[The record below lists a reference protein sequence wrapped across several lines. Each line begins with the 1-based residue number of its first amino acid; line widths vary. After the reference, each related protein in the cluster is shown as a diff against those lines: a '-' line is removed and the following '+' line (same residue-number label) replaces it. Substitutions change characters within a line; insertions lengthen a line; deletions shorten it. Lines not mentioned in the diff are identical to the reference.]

1 MPLFP
6 INLTTPVS
14 GAPLDRLANKPHLPE
29 SEKIAEASRQFEAVL
44 LRQILA
50 SARRTVIESDLNS
63 PSTASDVYND
73 MVNDILATTISQTGA
88 FGLANALQA
97 QWLPDSPAAPPVTPG
112 IVTPG
117 GTNTAPDPAAHPTS
131 HSARR

>member
-1 MPLFP
+1 MPLSP

-14 GAPLDRLANKPHLPE
+14 GAPLDRLANKPHLRE
-29 SEKIAEASRQFEAVL
+29 SEKIAEAARQFEAVL

-50 SARRTVIESDLNS
+50 SARRTVIASDLNS

-97 QWLPDSPAAPPVTPG
+97 QWLPDSLPTPPVAKHTP
-112 IVTPG
+112 
-117 GTNTAPDPAAHPTS
+117 
-131 HSARR
+131 